1 MSRIVRLGMVG
12 LLAALALAACGEGEI
27 GGAQKDFAEE
37 ADTVCLDAQDAVGR
51 ELGDDAPAD
60 RDAVRAASDRFME
73 MEPPSEGETTFEVF
87 RQSVNNLWITLQ
99 DIAQS
104 QEPSVNDQARA
115 ERARETMSMVHDKV
129 KETAKDYGMEVCSQ
143 GLVRGGR

>member
-1 MSRIVRLGMVG
+1 MSRIVRLGLVG

-27 GGAQKDFAEE
+27 GGAQANFAEE
-37 ADTVCLDAQDAVGR
+37 ADTVCLEAQDKVGAT
-51 ELGDDAPAD
+51 LGDDAVAD

-73 MEPPSEGETTFEVF
+73 LDPPSEGETTFEIF

-104 QEPSVNDQARA
+104 QEPTVNDQARA
-115 ERARETMSMVHDKV
+115 ERARETMRQVNENV
-129 KETAKDYGMEVCSQ
+129 KKAADDYGMDACA
-143 GLVRGGR
+143 RGFGRN